1 MRSHQ
6 MLGSGVC
13 MWLILALNAWRVM
26 RNIKR
31 DAMHFQL
38 SHYHSL
44 PSGGAS
50 HSLFNSVSI
59 HRMSTSDNAGV
70 SPLTFKQFDVDA
82 VIVDL
87 DGTMVNTLGD
97 FCLALNRMLGDL
109 PLPFSHQQVDQV
121 TVGRLVGKGSEHLIQ
136 SVLALFNPGAGDVR
150 HTDTT
155 ELYDQAWASYQRHY
169 LAVNGSQAEVYPGVL
184 AGLAHLKGQG
194 LKLACLTN
202 KPTAFAQ
209 ALLQNKGLAGFFE
222 WVFGG
227 DAFERK
233 KPDPLPLLK
242 TCEALGCVP
251 QRTLMIGDSSNDA
264 QAARAAGCPVLL
276 VTYGYNHGEP
286 IRAVDADGFTDS
298 LQSLIPA

>member
-1 MRSHQ
+1 
-6 MLGSGVC
+6 
-13 MWLILALNAWRVM
+13 
-26 RNIKR
+26 
-31 DAMHFQL
+31 
-38 SHYHSL
+38 
-44 PSGGAS
+44 
-50 HSLFNSVSI
+50 
-59 HRMSTSDNAGV
+59 MSTSDNAGV
-70 SPLTFKQFDVDA
+70 SLLTFNQFDVDA

-109 PLPFSHQQVDQV
+109 PLPFSHQQVDQA
-121 TVGRLVGKGSEHLIQ
+121 TVGRLVGKGSEHLIH
-136 SVLALFNPGAGDVR
+136 SVLALFNTGAQDVL
-150 HTDTT
+150 HTDKTD
-155 ELYDQAWASYQRHY
+155 LYDQAWASYQRHY
-169 LAVNGSQAEVYPGVL
+169 LAVNGSHAEVYPGVL
-184 AGLAHLKGQG
+184 AGLAHLKAQG

-209 ALLQNKGLAGFFE
+209 ALLQDKGLASFFE

-286 IRAVDADGFTDS
+286 IRAVDADGVTDS
-298 LQSLIPA
+298 LQSLIPACASELN